1 MKFNK
6 LILNFF
12 DMINILS
19 FIGFL
24 YSSFINNILLYILF
38 SSIFVFSYAI
48 LLLFAIY
55 GFIGKI
61 KEMKETTYKK
71 NISELFEGD

>member
-24 YSSFINNILLYILF
+24 YSSFINNIWLYILF